1 MAIALCASSWL
12 RRLARALGRAIASVV
27 DFVFLLRASAIRKR
41 TFMAFGLALV
51 LLSLMASCCVSRQA
65 TREVRSLTTELRST
79 ETRDSV
85 TIELRDTLREIT
97 TITIDRND
105 RGDTL
110 RVKQITDRT
119 RAHEKSG
126 VRSRKEEV
134 LVRID
139 TVYIEKRDSVLAERH
154 RSSAVSHPTSILKWT
169 FAIVCAIIVLIIV
182 VKKGSLL

>member
-1 MAIALCASSWL
+1 MRFNALATVLIVLSALCWTSWAC
-12 RRLARALGRAIASVV
+12 RLARALGRAIASV
-27 DFVFLLRASAIRKR
+27 
-41 TFMAFGLALV
+41 V

-65 TREVRSLTTELRST
+65 TREVKSLTTELRST

-110 RVKQITDRT
+110 FRSVVTDRE
-119 RAHEKSG
+119 RVRNVAD
-126 VRSRKEEV
+126 VRSKKV
-134 LVRID
+134 DVRVVRD